1 MSFDWTEYYH
11 LAQEAITLSPTAQIS
26 LEARQRCAIS
36 RAYYAAF
43 MRAQNHLRFVDGD
56 IHIPA
61 DYQVHGYVRRKFKR
75 SRNPRRK
82 QVADLLNNLRLV
94 RNDADYEATV
104 PNLTANTRVALY
116 QAARV
121 IAILDS
127 L

>member
-11 LAQEAITLSPTAQIS
+11 VAQEAITLSPTAQIS

-56 IHIPA
+56 TQIPT
-61 DYQVHGYVRRKFKR
+61 DYQIHGYVRWKFKR
-75 SRNPRRK
+75 SHNRRRK

-94 RNDADYEATV
+94 RNEADYEATI
-104 PNLTANTRVALY
+104 PNLTANTTLALQ

-121 IAILDS
+121 IAILNS